1 MVRKGTSEV
10 TFRLRLRKVSHVEP
24 EKKAMGTTEAEA
36 VVEGAQAHGGSE
48 GHWSYRFM
56 SQWEGSSR

>member
-1 MVRKGTSEV
+1 M

-36 VVEGAQAHGGSE
+36 VVEGAQAPGGSE
-48 GHWSYRFM
+48 GHWSYRFKA
-56 SQWEGSSR
+56 SGRGAPDDACRR

>member
-10 TFRLRLRKVSHVEP
+10 TFRLRLRKVNRVEP
-24 EKKAMGTTEAEA
+24 EKKTMGTTEAEA
-36 VVEGAQAHGGSE
+36 VVEGAQAPGGSE
-48 GHWSYRFM
+48 GHCGSRFM